1 MATTSDTSVTS
12 RAPRRRLSAEER
24 RRQIV
29 AATVSV
35 LSRCGYQNTSLAAI
49 ASEAGVAKGLLWH
62 YFADGDDLMEQTA
75 RATLAALRETVA
87 SDIDLSAEIPQVIRA
102 AIRRAAA
109 LRESHRAELRALREI
124 MQNLRHPDGTL
135 RFGLNDLYEET
146 YTLQAALFKRGQE
159 EGSLRG
165 NIDTRYLAV
174 TYQGSVDAMLAYLDS
189 YPDTDAE
196 AYAATVADILLTGIA
211 ANRPICEGARAQGE
225 LPAAAHSR
233 ATQD

>member
-1 MATTSDTSVTS
+1 MATTSDTPRT
-12 RAPRRRLSAEER
+12 RPPRRRLGAEER
-24 RRQIV
+24 RRQLI

-75 RATLAALRETVA
+75 RVTLAALRETVA
-87 SDIDLSAEIPQVIRA
+87 RDIDLSAEIPAVIRA

-109 LRESHRAELRALREI
+109 LRESHPAELRAVREI
-124 MQNLRHPDGTL
+124 MQNLRKPDGTL
-135 RFGLNDLYEET
+135 RFGLNELYEET
-146 YTLQAALFKRGQE
+146 YTLQAALFKRGQD

-165 NIDTRYLAV
+165 SIDTRYLAV
-174 TYQGSVDAMLAYLDS
+174 TYQGAVDAMLAYLDNC
-189 YPDTDAE
+189 PDTDAE

-211 ANRPICEGARAQGE
+211 AN
-225 LPAAAHSR
+225 PAACAG
-233 ATQD
+233 Q